1 VLPGAISVH
10 DLPDDEA
17 TRRAGRLLASILA
30 EGDVVALLGD
40 LGAGK
45 TCLSKAAIST
55 LCGVDED
62 EVTSPTFVLVRE
74 YEGRAPDGPA
84 ALHMDAYRLN
94 GPFDLENLD
103 LQLGTG
109 PVAFVEWAEKVAGAL
124 PAARLTLELEHHE
137 GGRRLQVSGLGE
149 RGLALATAFEER
161 LRSPDL

>member
-1 VLPGAISVH
+1 MH
-10 DLPDDEA
+10 HLPDDEA

-84 ALHMDAYRLN
+84 ALHMDAYRLE
-94 GPFDLENLD
+94 GAFDLENLD
-103 LQLGTG
+103 LGLGSG
-109 PVAFVEWAEKVAGAL
+109 PVAFVEWAEKVEGAL
-124 PAARLTLELEHHE
+124 PAERLVLELEHHE
-137 GGRRLQVSGLGE
+137 GGRRLSVSGLGE
-149 RGLALATAFEER
+149 RGQALATALEG
-161 LRSPDL
+161 LLQAS